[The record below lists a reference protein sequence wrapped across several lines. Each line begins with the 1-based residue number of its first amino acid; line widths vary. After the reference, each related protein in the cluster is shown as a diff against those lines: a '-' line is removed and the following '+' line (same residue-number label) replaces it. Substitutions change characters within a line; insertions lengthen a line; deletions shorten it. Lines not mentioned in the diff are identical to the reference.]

1 MELTLNVY
9 KKNSKE
15 IEKVYKTETLNLSWG
30 VIEDILDALN
40 LGEMKTGSNT
50 ELAGMVIKCSK
61 QLKPFLMDL
70 FDGLTADEV
79 RNVRMDN
86 LIELFRNLYKYA
98 TAELWEAA
106 DKSKN

>member
-40 LGEMKTGSNT
+40 LGEMKTGSNV

-79 RNVRMDN
+79 RNTHIDN
-86 LIELFRNLYKYA
+86 LIELFGNLYRYA